1 MNVRNMS
8 ILCWNVCGLGDA
20 NKCAMVKDIIK
31 EANASILC
39 IQETKLSEMSFVK
52 FNTIAPPRYTNYSML
67 PANGSRGEPSLHGHQ
82 PIPLTQPT
90 P

>member
-1 MNVRNMS
+1 M
-8 ILCWNVCGLGDA
+8 LCWNVHGLGDSY
-20 NKCAMVKDIIK
+20 KCVVVKDNIK

-39 IQETKLSEMSFVK
+39 IQETKLSEISFVK
-52 FNTIAPPRYTNYSML
+52 FNNVVPLRYTNYSIL
-67 PANGSRGEPSLHGHQ
+67 PANGSKGEPSLHGHQ